1 MEWHVMIW
9 LVKYVMYVC
18 ACVCLHVCSYVH
30 VFLYICKQIL
40 FSLVYRYVHMHVHA
54 FSVCVCTWAVDI
66 SKHNE
71 VQQSCMTEWNYRQ
84 GQLSTPQTRSWDPS
98 QVEGMGTRNSC
109 RCGSPNSGL
118 QRSAI
123 WWSLSERVSS
133 CALGV
138 GLSCRLMSPKNWLQ
152 PSLVTLVLVRFPSP
166 SLNSHHNVCHRGQL
180 LCKTEEKLSFSSM
193 ISIYWGYFIVA
204 RHVWWHHR
212 VQNFSR
218 RVPAWLR
225 MIR

>member
-9 LVKYVMYVC
+9 LVRYVMYVC
-18 ACVCLHVCSYVH
+18 ACVCLHVFSYVH
-30 VFLYICKQIL
+30 VFLYICKQIV
-40 FSLVYRYVHMHVHA
+40 FSLIYRYVHMHVHA

-66 SKHNE
+66 SKQNE
-71 VQQSCMTEWNYRQ
+71 IQQSCMTEWNYRQ

-133 CALGV
+133 CALGG
-138 GLSCRLMSPKNWLQ
+138 GLSCQLIPIDV
-152 PSLVTLVLVRFPSP
+152 PEELVAAFTGDSGSGSVSIPF
-166 SLNSHHNVCHRGQL
+166 
-180 LCKTEEKLSFSSM
+180 TEFAPQCLPQRTT
-193 ISIYWGYFIVA
+193 V
-204 RHVWWHHR
+204 V
-212 VQNFSR
+212 
-218 RVPAWLR
+218 
-225 MIR
+225 